1 MECPQKRVGGNSPEE
16 RTRRI
21 VLADIDQAGDVPEMP
36 STKIWKIV
44 QEALP

>member
-21 VLADIDQAGDVPEMP
+21 VLADIDQAGDVTDMP
-36 STKIWKIV
+36 STKIWMV
-44 QEALP
+44 LQAALP